1 MGSKKKIAEVI
12 DELKYG
18 HPETRKAAAIKLG
31 RIRDE
36 RVVPHL
42 IKAIKEDDYAWTRI
56 SAIQS
61 LSWIGDPSIIDPLID
76 AALHDSDELVRKTA
90 IEALGNIKNE
100 KALEPLT
107 QIVNDKKNS
116 DSVINAASIAI
127 QVIQGITPSW
137 SQDS

>member
-1 MGSKKKIAEVI
+1 MSREKKIEEVVE
-12 DELKYG
+12 ELKYG

-36 RVVPHL
+36 RVIPYL
-42 IKAIKEDDYAWTRI
+42 IQAIKEDDYSWTRI

-61 LSWIGDPSIIDPLID
+61 LSWIADPSIIDPLID
-76 AALHDSDELVRKTA
+76 AALHDKDTLVRKTA
-90 IEALGNIKNE
+90 IEALGNLKNE
-100 KALEPLT
+100 AAIEPLN
-107 QIVNDKKNS
+107 QIVNDPSNPTDVKS
-116 DSVINAASIAI
+116 SASIAI